1 VARRRRRRRPDA
13 SAGRLPAT
21 AFVKPPPTVSDATA
35 RRAYWTEQLE
45 AARDFMLRA
54 ALQPVAECGEPMVDL
69 PEAARDAGVRVTFSH
84 RPHVLGLPRVHRL
97 RAGLVPGFLAAAAA
111 MNRRGWIL
119 HVEDGYRTREM
130 QRHLARHP
138 AVFDAILRTL
148 RWELGG
154 GRPTPEFVLRRSMA
168 LVALRPKVGTH
179 MSASAIDLS
188 VFRADD
194 GREVDR
200 GAPYLEMSELT
211 PMDSPF
217 VPPEARRNRREIT
230 ALMRE
235 HGFFEYPYE
244 FWHYNAGDVYEAVL
258 RGSRAPAR
266 YAAVDWDPAGNRISP
281 IADPDEPLNSAAD
294 LGAEIERALQRLPK

>member
-1 VARRRRRRRPDA
+1 MSNAD
-13 SAGRLPAT
+13 
-21 AFVKPPPTVSDATA
+21 A

-54 ALQPVAECGEPMVDL
+54 ARQPVAECGESLVDL
-69 PEAARDAGVRVTFSH
+69 PEAAQAAGVRVRFSES
-84 RPHVLGLPRVHRL
+84 PHVLGLPRIHQL

-130 QRHLARHP
+130 QRHLGRHP

-154 GRPTPEFVLRRSMA
+154 ALPTPEFFLRRSMA

-217 VPPEARRNRREIT
+217 ASPEARRNRREIT
-230 ALMRE
+230 AVMRE

-244 FWHYNAGDVYEAVL
+244 FWHYNSGDVYEAVL
-258 RGSRAPAR
+258 LGSAAPAR
-266 YAAVDWDPAGNRISP
+266 YGAVDWNPADGRVTP
-281 IADPDEPLNSAAD
+281 TADPEQPLNSAAEI
-294 LGAEIERALQRLPK
+294 GAEIERALHRQPK

>member
-1 VARRRRRRRPDA
+1 MLKAD
-13 SAGRLPAT
+13 
-21 AFVKPPPTVSDATA
+21 A

-54 ALQPVAECGEPMVDL
+54 AQQPVIECGESLVDL
-69 PEAARDAGVRVTFSH
+69 AESARGAGVQVTFSE
-84 RPHVLGLPRVHRL
+84 RPHVLGLPRLHRL
-97 RAGLVPGFLAAAAA
+97 RAGLVPGFLAAASA
-111 MNRRGWIL
+111 MNRRGWIM

-154 GRPTPEFVLRRSMA
+154 DLPTPDFVLRRSMA

-211 PMDSPF
+211 PMESPF
-217 VPPEARRNRREIT
+217 VSTEALRNRREIT

-244 FWHYNAGDVYEAVL
+244 FWHYNGGDVYEAVL
-258 RGSRAPAR
+258 RGSAAPAR
-266 YAAVDWDPAGNRISP
+266 YGAVDWNPASNRISP
-281 IADPDEPLNSAAD
+281 VADPEQPLNSAAD
-294 LGAEIERALQRLPK
+294 LGAEIERALQRLSK

>member
-1 VARRRRRRRPDA
+1 MSNAD
-13 SAGRLPAT
+13 
-21 AFVKPPPTVSDATA
+21 A

-54 ALQPVAECGEPMVDL
+54 ARQPVAECGESLVDL
-69 PEAARDAGVRVTFSH
+69 PEAAQAAGVRVRFSES
-84 RPHVLGLPRVHRL
+84 PHVLGLPRIHRL

-130 QRHLARHP
+130 QRHLGRHP

-154 GRPTPEFVLRRSMA
+154 ALPTAEFFLRRSMA

-217 VPPEARRNRREIT
+217 ASPEARRNRREIT
-230 ALMRE
+230 AVMRE

-244 FWHYNAGDVYEAVL
+244 FWHYNGGDVYEAVL
-258 RGSRAPAR
+258 LGSAAPAR
-266 YAAVDWDPAGNRISP
+266 YGAVDWNPADGRVTP
-281 IADPDEPLNSAAD
+281 TADPEQPLNSAAEM
-294 LGAEIERALQRLPK
+294 GAEIERALHRQPK

>member
-1 VARRRRRRRPDA
+1 M
-13 SAGRLPAT
+13 
-21 AFVKPPPTVSDATA
+21 SDADA
-35 RRAYWTEQLE
+35 RRAYWAEQLE

-54 ALQPVAECGEPMVDL
+54 ARQPVAECGEPLVDL
-69 PEAARDAGVRVTFSH
+69 PKAARDAGVRVTFSD
-84 RPHVLGLPRVHRL
+84 RPHVLGLPRLPSL
-97 RAGLVPGFLAAAAA
+97 RTGLVPGFLAAAEAL
-111 MNRRGWIL
+111 NRRGWIL

-130 QRHLARHP
+130 QRHLGRHP

-148 RWELGG
+148 RWELDGEL
-154 GRPTPEFVLRRSMA
+154 PTPDFFLRRSMA

-217 VPPEARRNRREIT
+217 VSPEARRNRREIT
-230 ALMRE
+230 AVMRE

-244 FWHYNAGDVYEAVL
+244 FWHYNGGDVYEAVL
-258 RGSRAPAR
+258 RGSPAPAR
-266 YAAVDWDPAGNRISP
+266 YGAVDWDPVDGRVTP
-281 IADPDEPLNSAAD
+281 TADPEEPLNSAAD
-294 LGAEIERALQRLPK
+294 MGTEIERALQRLPR

>member
-1 VARRRRRRRPDA
+1 M
-13 SAGRLPAT
+13 
-21 AFVKPPPTVSDATA
+21 SDADA
-35 RRAYWTEQLE
+35 RRAYWAEQLE

-54 ALQPVAECGEPMVDL
+54 ARQPVAECGEPLVEL
-69 PEAARDAGVRVTFSH
+69 PDAARAAGVRVGFST
-84 RPHVLGLPRVHRL
+84 RPHALGLPRIHRL
-97 RAGLVPGFLAAAAA
+97 RSGLVPGFLAAAAA
-111 MNRRGWIL
+111 MNRRGWVM

-138 AVFDAILRTL
+138 AIFDAILRTL
-148 RWELGG
+148 RWELAGEL
-154 GRPTPEFVLRRSMA
+154 PTSDFFLRRSMA

-211 PMDSPF
+211 PMASPF
-217 VPPEARRNRREIT
+217 VSAEAQRNRREIT

-235 HGFFEYPYE
+235 HGFYEYPYE
-244 FWHYNAGDVYEAVL
+244 FWHYNGGDVYEAVL
-258 RGSRAPAR
+258 RGSAAPAR
-266 YAAVDWDPAGNRISP
+266 YGAVDWNPADGRVTP
-281 IADPDEPLNSAAD
+281 VADPEQPLNSAAEM
-294 LGAEIERALQRLPK
+294 GAEIQRALQRLPA

>member
-1 VARRRRRRRPDA
+1 MFKAD
-13 SAGRLPAT
+13 
-21 AFVKPPPTVSDATA
+21 A

-54 ALQPVAECGEPMVDL
+54 AQQPVTECGEPLVDL
-69 PEAARDAGVRVTFSH
+69 AESARDAGVRVTFSD
-84 RPHVLGLPRVHRL
+84 RPHVLGLPRIHRL

-111 MNRRGWIL
+111 MNRRGWIM

-154 GRPTPEFVLRRSMA
+154 ELPTPDFVLRRSMA

-211 PMDSPF
+211 PMESPF
-217 VPPEARRNRREIT
+217 VSPEALRNRREIT
-230 ALMRE
+230 ALMRD

-244 FWHYNAGDVYEAVL
+244 FWHYNGGDVYESVL
-258 RGSRAPAR
+258 LGSAAPAR
-266 YAAVDWDPAGNRISP
+266 YGAVDWNPASNRISP
-281 IADPDEPLNSAAD
+281 LAEPEQPLNSAAD
-294 LGAEIERALQRLPK
+294 LGAEIERALQRLSR